1 MVLFVLLQE
10 LLPLVLMFEL
20 PVIVQLNPDP
30 SSPAIQHI
38 SQTYNI
44 SVAFKQRSRLYGA
57 TGVVRGSQNNAAAV
71 KVRRSYTGASSPSL
85 FACFSFLE
93 LLSNCYYNLTRI
105 NFYQVP

>member
-71 KVRRSYTGASSPSL
+71 KVRHSYMGASSFFPL
-85 FACFSFLE
+85 FIIGHLGGLWRYVILRF
-93 LLSNCYYNLTRI
+93 
-105 NFYQVP
+105 

>member
-1 MVLFVLLQE
+1 MGFLIFFQE

-57 TGVVRGSQNNAAAV
+57 TGVVRGSQNNGAAV
-71 KVRRSYTGASSPSL
+71 KVIHSHMGQNHQLQLFPPYNISRSE
-85 FACFSFLE
+85 F
-93 LLSNCYYNLTRI
+93 
-105 NFYQVP
+105 